1 MSFGEDF
8 LQGFFGSSY
17 LKDYRHASK
26 TFRSNGYEL
35 APRQKFLFHTFFNLN
50 TSQIPR
56 LGTDGGAFTDNSIT
70 TLGLLCKS
78 VELPRYSIDVETKNQ
93 YNRKR
98 LVQSKIEYL
107 PINIVFHDD
116 AHDLTRSLWYNYFS
130 YYYKDPTQQ
139 YSNPSVNNGSA
150 TTNSGNGAGTGRF
163 SYNDR
168 DIYSENRNKNDWG
181 YIGESYDDTNSS
193 IQGGKPI
200 FMKDITI
207 FGFNQHNFVA
217 YVLINPLI
225 QSWEHDTYDYGEN
238 NGIME
243 NRVQIAYETVKYYSG
258 ALGGDPSG
266 MAPGFATDA
275 YYDKVKSSLARP
287 GSTSSILGQGGL
299 IDAVGGI
306 IRDLNQND
314 VSGLI
319 GAVQKAGTAYETFKG
334 KDLQSVIREE
344 GATIINDVLRNT
356 GPEVLNKDPTS
367 NNGQVFP
374 TNPEPGSV
382 DPTATNGLK
391 PANDQPTGP
400 QQIPQG

>member
-1 MSFGEDF
+1 
-8 LQGFFGSSY
+8 
-17 LKDYRHASK
+17 
-26 TFRSNGYEL
+26 
-35 APRQKFLFHTFFNLN
+35 
-50 TSQIPR
+50 
-56 LGTDGGAFTDNSIT
+56 
-70 TLGLLCKS
+70 
-78 VELPRYSIDVETKNQ
+78 
-93 YNRKR
+93 
-98 LVQSKIEYL
+98 
-107 PINIVFHDD
+107 
-116 AHDLTRSLWYNYFS
+116 
-130 YYYKDPTQQ
+130 
-139 YSNPSVNNGSA
+139 
-150 TTNSGNGAGTGRF
+150 
-163 SYNDR
+163 
-168 DIYSENRNKNDWG
+168 
-181 YIGESYDDTNSS
+181 
-193 IQGGKPI
+193 
-200 FMKDITI
+200 
-207 FGFNQHNFVA
+207 
-217 YVLINPLI
+217 
-225 QSWEHDTYDYGEN
+225 
-238 NGIME
+238 ME